1 MKLSFFDKLKL
12 LKLSQNKTMIT
23 KLKSRKLWAT
33 VIAATLATLGSQL
46 GVDSE
51 LVNKLIEMVMVYV
64 TAQAVV
70 DSVGAAKE
78 AK

>member
-12 LKLSQNKTMIT
+12 FKLSQNKVMIA
-23 KLKSRKLWAT
+23 KLQSRKLWAT
-33 VIAATLATLGSQL
+33 VIAAALATLGSQL

-51 LVNKLIEMVMVYV
+51 LVNKLIEMVMVYI

-70 DSVGAAKE
+70 DTME
-78 AK
+78 AKRAA